1 MKLIQEFAPVL
12 LLLAAALLVFGGTK
26 MARHFGAAEA
36 LGCGVALCL
45 IAVAIGLSPATW
57 RAAWAGGDWGDRLLT
72 YARIVGFSG
81 MLFLAGTRFES
92 SELRGRAKLI
102 FKTIVAAAVVFALF
116 VLSQRW
122 LPVDLSSM
130 VLLAAS
136 VIASSLWFSRERHR
150 TDKNNEP
157 EITSQ
162 VTALVFTTCA
172 FLAVYFFDVLSFGP
186 CASSRVSTYIIT
198 GSYEAVKVF
207 VVFGFAYF
215 ICSRFLAR
223 AQGRVSSIRTTI
235 GFVLIAILI
244 FGLTLIT
251 TNELGAF
258 AWAFVAGVLWRRSD
272 MGIGFG
278 QVSRPATAATL
289 ASLVFV
295 PLTLQTHGRSLSD
308 WPTLVGLVAVAIAIK
323 AACAWIV
330 IRTAKAPVHG
340 VTRLAI
346 ALAGPGEMGVALL
359 GFAITRWFISSQF
372 YFAILGYALI
382 STVLIPS
389 SLAATTALDTRTS
402 RRSVMEKQTKKVLLV
417 NLLLVILILVNAA
430 TVSAQQVSPAPAI
443 QEVQLGRGM
452 SLITPG
458 LMEIGSQTKLFLAFG
473 DKLQLSAEQ
482 RKNLEDLYIRI
493 QTYSFQREAD
503 LDVADAELKRLLTR
517 DTVDLA
523 AVKQKMK
530 DIEGI
535 RLEVDIKKIETLLQA
550 INALSHEQHLQVIL
564 LARDLEQAN
573 KPRAPIFQ

>member
-12 LLLAAALLVFGGTK
+12 FLLAAAVLVFGGTK

-45 IAVAIGLSPATW
+45 IAVAIGLSPVTW
-57 RAAWAGGDWGDRLLT
+57 RATWAGGDWGDRLLT
-72 YARIVGFSG
+72 YARIVGISG

-92 SELRGRAKLI
+92 SELRGRAKVI
-102 FKTIVAAAVVFALF
+102 SKTIVAAAVVFALF
-116 VLSQRW
+116 VLAQRW
-122 LPVDLSSM
+122 LPVDLRSI
-130 VLLAAS
+130 VLLAGS

-150 TDKNNEP
+150 IDKNNEP

-162 VTALVFTTCA
+162 VPALVFTACA
-172 FLAVYFFDVLSFGP
+172 FLAVYFFDVLSFAP
-186 CASSRVSTYIIT
+186 RASSRVSYIIT
-198 GSYEAVKVF
+198 GSYEAVKMF

-258 AWAFVAGVLWRRSD
+258 AWAFVAGVLWRRSE
-272 MGIGFG
+272 MGIKFG
-278 QVSRPATAATL
+278 EVSRPATAATL

-430 TVSAQQVSPAPAI
+430 TVSAQQVSPAPAT

>member
-1 MKLIQEFAPVL
+1 
-12 LLLAAALLVFGGTK
+12 
-26 MARHFGAAEA
+26 MARHFGAPEA

-45 IAVAIGLSPATW
+45 IAIAIGLAPTTW
-57 RAAWAGGDWGDRLLT
+57 RAVWAGGDWGDRLLT
-72 YARIVGFSG
+72 FARIVGISG
-81 MLFLAGTRFES
+81 MLFLAGTRFEP

-102 FKTIVAAAVVFALF
+102 FETIVAAAVVFALF
-116 VLSQRW
+116 VLALRSV
-122 LPVDLSSM
+122 PVDFSSI

-136 VIASSLWFSRERHR
+136 VIASSLWFSRDRQR
-150 TDKNNEP
+150 IAKNNEP
-157 EITSQ
+157 ETASH
-162 VTALVFTTCA
+162 VTALAFTTCA
-172 FLAVYFFDVLSFGP
+172 FLAVYFFDVLSFAP
-186 CASSRVSTYIIT
+186 RASARVSTYIIA

-207 VVFGFAYF
+207 VLFGFAYF

-223 AQGRVSSIRTTI
+223 AQGRVSSLRITI

-251 TNELGAF
+251 TNQLGAF
-258 AWAFVAGVLWRRSD
+258 AWAFGAGVLWRRTEV
-272 MGIGFG
+272 GIKFG
-278 QVSRPATAATL
+278 EASRPATAATL

-295 PLTLQTHGRSLSD
+295 PLTLQTHGRNLSD
-308 WPTLVGLVAVAIAIK
+308 WPTLVGFVTVAIAIK
-323 AACAWIV
+323 AACAWIL
-330 IRTAKAPVHG
+330 IRTAKAPVHRMN
-340 VTRLAI
+340 RLAV
-346 ALAGPGEMGVALL
+346 ALAGPGEMAVALL

-389 SLAATTALDTRTS
+389 SLAATTALAKRTS
-402 RRSVMEKQTKKVLLV
+402 RRSVTEKQIKKGLLV
-417 NLLLVILILVNAA
+417 NLLLVVLILVKAA
-430 TVSAQQVSPAPAI
+430 TVSAQQVSPSSSTK
-443 QEVQLGRGM
+443 EVQLGRGM

-458 LMEIGSQTKLFLAFG
+458 LMEIGSQSRLFLAFG

-530 DIEGI
+530 DIEAI

-564 LARDLEQAN
+564 LTRDLEQAN